1 MQKIIIVILC
11 ACLLIGCV
19 TGRNAVH
26 NNGSGAG
33 TTREH
38 LDSLRGAQSES
49 AAASA
54 TLDGQLKAAGEQSAD
69 LRTEITESAG
79 SVKKLERTVAG
90 GTDDI
95 AEFKRIVERIRK
107 RGSTNTGGTE

>member
-11 ACLLIGCV
+11 ACLFSCTSTRV
-19 TGRNAVH
+19 Q

-69 LRTEITESAG
+69 LNTEITRSTDHIE
-79 SVKKLERTVAG
+79 KLERAVTG
-90 GTDDI
+90 GADDI
-95 AEFKRIVERIRK
+95 AEFKHIIERIRK
-107 RGSTNTGGTE
+107 RGSTDTGGTER

>member
-11 ACLLIGCV
+11 VCLFVGCI

-26 NNGSGAG
+26 DNSCGAG
-33 TTREH
+33 EAREH

-54 TLDGQLKAAGEQSAD
+54 TLDGRLKAAGEQSAE
-69 LRTEITESAG
+69 LNSEITRSTGDIE
-79 SVKKLERTVAG
+79 KLERTVTG

-95 AEFKRIVERIRK
+95 AEFKRIVDRIRK
-107 RGSTNTGGTE
+107 RGSTDTGGTE

>member
-11 ACLLIGCV
+11 ACLFISCTSTRV
-19 TGRNAVH
+19 Q

-79 SVKKLERTVAG
+79 SVKKLERAVTG
-90 GTDDI
+90 GADDI
-95 AEFKRIVERIRK
+95 AEFKHIIERIRK
-107 RGSTNTGGTE
+107 RGSTDTGGTER